1 MGAGGA
7 STGGGGGGVGPAGLV
22 TKTGKTGTKK
32 DAQKASERYEFRN
45 RGATKLQN
53 QKIISPALNILK
65 GPLKAGTKVNRDF
78 FTDKVLGSKNFKG
91 MSKKDFLN
99 KTEMQQEMIYGD
111 YMKGRQLGKTDA
123 YGNTISQNNN
133 DNNNQP
139 VIVKKN
145 VGGKTIQTTEAK
157 VAEDKKEATLY
168 DPRKTK
174 KKGMTKN
181 ILTSKQ
187 GVMKTAADYSL
198 GKKSLLGQVV

>member
-1 MGAGGA
+1 MGAAAGAGGSDKSDEKKVDTYA
-7 STGGGGGGVGPAGLV
+7 DQLKKIQNKKNKKPTVIDMLTPTPVKVIKEIGGNFFDRTNLEKRMKFANKHKINIQGLSTEQILS
-22 TKTGKTGTKK
+22 K
-32 DAQKASERYEFRN
+32 DFRS
-45 RGATKLQN
+45 KLD
-53 QKIISPALNILK
+53 AK
-65 GPLKAGTKVNRDF
+65 GYVKGAGTNIED
-78 FTDKVLGSKNFKG
+78 
-91 MSKKDFLN
+91 
-99 KTEMQQEMIYGD
+99 
-111 YMKGRQLGKTDA
+111 
-123 YGNTISQNNN
+123 NNGGN

-139 VIVKKN
+139 VIVQKN
-145 VGGKTIQTTEAK
+145 VGGQTVQTTEAK

>member
-32 DAQKASERYEFRN
+32 DAKKVSRRNELRTFIKDGGVTGAIIKGITGKTPYEMNLERRQKFI
-45 RGATKLQN
+45 KD
-53 QKIISPALNILK
+53 K
-65 GPLKAGTKVNRDF
+65 GLTGDDINMDTSY
-78 FTDKVLGSKNFKG
+78 LGSKEG
-91 MSKKDFLN
+91 LAELKKQGYTTASDNLN
-99 KTEMQQEMIYGD
+99 TG
-111 YMKGRQLGKTDA
+111 GG
-123 YGNTISQNNN
+123 N

-139 VIVKKN
+139 VIVQKN
-145 VGGKTIQTTEAK
+145 VGGKTVQTTEAK

>member
-22 TKTGKTGTKK
+22 TKTGKTGTVK
-32 DAQKASERYEFRN
+32 DAKKVSRRNELRTFIKDGGVTGAIIKGITGKTPYEMNLERRQKFI
-45 RGATKLQN
+45 KD
-53 QKIISPALNILK
+53 K
-65 GPLKAGTKVNRDF
+65 GLTGDDINMDTSY
-78 FTDKVLGSKNFKG
+78 LGSKEG
-91 MSKKDFLN
+91 LAELKKQGYTTASDNLN
-99 KTEMQQEMIYGD
+99 TG
-111 YMKGRQLGKTDA
+111 GG
-123 YGNTISQNNN
+123 N
-133 DNNNQP
+133 DNRPDDNNQP
-139 VIVKKN
+139 VEPVIVQKN
-145 VGGKTIQTTEAK
+145 VGGKTVQTTEAK

>member
-22 TKTGKTGTKK
+22 TKTGKTGTAK
-32 DAQKASERYEFRN
+32 DAKKVSRRNELRTFIKDGGVTGAIIKGITGKTPYEMNLERRQKFI
-45 RGATKLQN
+45 KD
-53 QKIISPALNILK
+53 K
-65 GPLKAGTKVNRDF
+65 GLTGDDINMDTSY
-78 FTDKVLGSKNFKG
+78 LGSKEG
-91 MSKKDFLN
+91 LAELKKQGYTTASDNLN
-99 KTEMQQEMIYGD
+99 TG
-111 YMKGRQLGKTDA
+111 GG
-123 YGNTISQNNN
+123 N

-139 VIVKKN
+139 VIVQKN
-145 VGGKTIQTTEAK
+145 VGGKTVQTTEAK

>member
-22 TKTGKTGTKK
+22 TKTGKTGTVK
-32 DAQKASERYEFRN
+32 DAKKVSRRNELRTFIKDGGVTGAIIKGITGKTPYEMNLERRQKFI
-45 RGATKLQN
+45 KD
-53 QKIISPALNILK
+53 K
-65 GPLKAGTKVNRDF
+65 GLTGDDINMDTSY
-78 FTDKVLGSKNFKG
+78 LGSKKG
-91 MSKKDFLN
+91 LAELKKQGYTTASDNLN
-99 KTEMQQEMIYGD
+99 TG
-111 YMKGRQLGKTDA
+111 GG
-123 YGNTISQNNN
+123 N

-139 VIVKKN
+139 VIVQKN
-145 VGGKTIQTTEAK
+145 VGGKTVQTTEAK

>member
-22 TKTGKTGTKK
+22 TKTGKTGTVK
-32 DAQKASERYEFRN
+32 DAKKVSRRNEFRTFVKEGGVT
-45 RGATKLQN
+45 GAIIKGITGKTPYEMNLERR
-53 QKIISPALNILK
+53 QKFIKDK
-65 GPLKAGTKVNRDF
+65 GLTGDDINMDTSY
-78 FTDKVLGSKNFKG
+78 LGSKEG
-91 MSKKDFLN
+91 LAELKKQGYTTASDNLN
-99 KTEMQQEMIYGD
+99 TG
-111 YMKGRQLGKTDA
+111 GG
-123 YGNTISQNNN
+123 N

-139 VIVKKN
+139 VIVQKN
-145 VGGKTIQTTEAK
+145 VGGKTVQTTEAK

-174 KKGMTKN
+174 KKGRNQN

>member
-22 TKTGKTGTKK
+22 TKTGKTGTVK
-32 DAQKASERYEFRN
+32 DAKKVSRRNEFRTFVKEGGVT
-45 RGATKLQN
+45 GAIIKGITGKTPYEMNLERR
-53 QKIISPALNILK
+53 QKFIKDK
-65 GPLKAGTKVNRDF
+65 GLTGDDINMDTSY
-78 FTDKVLGSKNFKG
+78 LGSKEG
-91 MSKKDFLN
+91 LAELKKQGYTTASDNLN
-99 KTEMQQEMIYGD
+99 TG
-111 YMKGRQLGKTDA
+111 GG
-123 YGNTISQNNN
+123 N

-139 VIVKKN
+139 VIVQKN
-145 VGGKTIQTTEAK
+145 VGGKTVQTTEAK